1 MNELISKARM
11 LSGLKTK
18 QEILNQALRFYVE
31 HLEQNKKDK
40 NKSFYQLTEHLAGII
55 EGPSDL
61 AHNKK
66 YMQEFGK

>member
-1 MNELISKARM
+1 MNKLISKAKT

-18 QEILNQALRFYVE
+18 QEILNHALQFYVE
-31 HLEQNKKDK
+31 HLELNKINK
-40 NKSFYQLTEHLAGII
+40 NQSVYQLTEHLAGSV